1 MHWAPK
7 KSYFECLLVMELAF
21 CMRAQG
27 FDSCLSCVDELQTSL
42 KNPGLYVRNYLFLI
56 FEVPARNT
64 FCDLFTSTATSQH
77 SKTGMQLA
85 QLSCFGIFIS
95 CHLFD
100 DFHWFAHRNLK
111 MLSSKPSKQNQWS
124 YWIGDKL
131 ATVYKT
137 PWLIDTKWS
146 ND

>member
-27 FDSCLSCVDELQTSL
+27 VDSSLSCVDELQTLL

-64 FCDLFTSTATSQH
+64 FCDLFTSIATSQH

-100 DFHWFAHRNLK
+100 DFHLFATEIQKCYLPSPRSKINDLTESVINLQQ
-111 MLSSKPSKQNQWS
+111 ST
-124 YWIGDKL
+124 KL
-131 ATVYKT
+131 LG
-137 PWLIDTKWS
+137 W
-146 ND
+146 